1 MKLKQALIFK
11 DIDDAIQKGKVD
23 LKTTIPA
30 FLTPEKLLEINQKLY
45 ETTTKVMSNVL
56 QELVQE
62 VQIISLSN
70 PIVEAKM
77 KEMDVDWP
85 K

>member
-1 MKLKQALIFK
+1 MKLKQALIYK

-30 FLTPEKLLEINQKLY
+30 FLTPEKLLEINQKLH
-45 ETTTKVMSNVL
+45 ETTTKVMSNAL
-56 QELVQE
+56 QELVQDG
-62 VQIISLSN
+62 QIISLSN
-70 PIVEAKM
+70 PILGAKM
-77 KEMDVDWP
+77 REMDVDGP